1 MRPSDTLARIGGD
14 EFVAMLEDV
23 SSHAAARRIAERL
36 IGPLSEPFFLGDR
49 EVRVTASAGISLGTD
64 SDVRPELL
72 IREADGAMY
81 VAKRKG
87 RNRIELADLVA
98 G

>member
-1 MRPSDTLARIGGD
+1 MGI
-14 EFVAMLEDV
+14 
-23 SSHAAARRIAERL
+23 
-36 IGPLSEPFFLGDR
+36 R